1 MIMHAAN
8 DAHNIMLMNTYS
20 HEVPEFYNNNS
31 GLTVVFA
38 CIAPGF

>member
-8 DAHNIMLMNTYS
+8 DAHIMLMNTYS

-31 GLTVVFA
+31 GLTVVLFA
-38 CIAPGF
+38 